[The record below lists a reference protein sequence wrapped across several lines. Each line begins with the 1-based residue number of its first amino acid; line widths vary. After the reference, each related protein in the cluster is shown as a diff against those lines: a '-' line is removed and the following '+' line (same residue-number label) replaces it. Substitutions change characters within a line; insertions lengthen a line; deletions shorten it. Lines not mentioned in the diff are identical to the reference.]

1 MKPEQLEQWQAIR
14 ARGKLRFVLVS
25 GVLSYGLAMFV
36 GMTFIANRDKL
47 SVDFIAISAV
57 AWTIGGALIGIGV
70 WHVQERQFRKASKPG
85 PD

>member
-1 MKPEQLEQWQAIR
+1 M
-14 ARGKLRFVLVS
+14 GKQCFVLVS
-25 GVLSYGLAMFV
+25 GVFSYGLAMFV
-36 GMTFIANRDKL
+36 GMTFIANGDKL

-57 AWTIGGALIGIGV
+57 ASTIGGALIGIGV